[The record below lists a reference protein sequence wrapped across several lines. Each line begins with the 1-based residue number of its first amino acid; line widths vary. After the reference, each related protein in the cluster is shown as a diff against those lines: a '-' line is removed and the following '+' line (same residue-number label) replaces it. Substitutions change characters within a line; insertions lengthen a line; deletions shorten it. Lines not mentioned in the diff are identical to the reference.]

1 MSNTSTEMSFAP
13 ETWSIRPA
21 TTIESGLNTR
31 DIASVGDT
39 LEEDSTALLLDT
51 PAELELGGGVTTLEE
66 EGAELELLATEELLS
81 GAVTTNV
88 ISYFCPLTVTVST
101 ALPTGKPTCTEPST
115 VTTSPDSLK
124 SKNQI
129 FHVSRLN
136 VCTLLNVMVSNVP
149 PAATV
154 WFKLPV
160 TTTWFASLEEDS
172 STLLLDTGSSLE
184 LLCSLEDDSS
194 LFDDT
199 STLDDDGVSLEELG
213 GTSLEEDSTALL
225 LDTLAELELGG
236 GVTTLEDE
244 GSELELLA
252 SEEELLSSE
261 ELLSTLDDDGVSLE
275 ELGGT
280 SLEED
285 STELEDSSLLLDSS
299 DELEL
304 SSLLEDSSLEDDSS
318 LLEDATELEDRSTT
332 VIFPAAE
339 VLPSTPVTA
348 IL

>member
-1 MSNTSTEMSFAP
+1 VP
-13 ETWSIRPA
+13 ETWSVRPA
-21 TTIESGLNTR
+21 TTIESGLDTR
-31 DIASVGDT
+31 DIASVGDS

-51 PAELELGGGVTTLEE
+51 LAELELGGGVTTLEE
-66 EGAELELLATEELLS
+66 EGAELELLASEELLS

-101 ALPTGKPTCTEPST
+101 AVPTGKPSCTEPST
-115 VTTSPDSLK
+115 VTTSPDFLK

-172 STLLLDTGSSLE
+172 AE
-184 LLCSLEDDSS
+184 LEDDSS
-194 LFDDT
+194 LL
-199 STLDDDGVSLEELG
+199 LDASSSLEELG
-213 GTSLEEDSTALL
+213 G
-225 LDTLAELELGG
+225 
-236 GVTTLEDE
+236 GVTMLEDE

-275 ELGGT
+275 D
-280 SLEED
+280 D

-304 SSLLEDSSLEDDSS
+304 SSLLLDSSLEEDSS

-332 VIFPAAE
+332 VIFPSASA
-339 VLPSTPVTA
+339 LPSAPVTA

>member
-1 MSNTSTEMSFAP
+1 MSFVP
-13 ETWSIRPA
+13 ETWSVRPA
-21 TTIESGLNTR
+21 TTIESGLDTR
-31 DIASVGDT
+31 DIASVGDS

-51 PAELELGGGVTTLEE
+51 LVELELGGGVTTLEE

-101 ALPTGKPTCTEPST
+101 AAPTGKLSCTEPST
-115 VTTSPDSLK
+115 VTTSPDFLK

-172 STLLLDTGSSLE
+172 AE
-184 LLCSLEDDSS
+184 LEDDSS
-194 LFDDT
+194 LL
-199 STLDDDGVSLEELG
+199 LDASSSLEELG
-213 GTSLEEDSTALL
+213 G
-225 LDTLAELELGG
+225 
-236 GVTTLEDE
+236 GVTMLEDE

-275 ELGGT
+275 D
-280 SLEED
+280 D

-304 SSLLEDSSLEDDSS
+304 SSLLLDSSLEEDSS

-332 VIFPAAE
+332 VIFPSA
-339 VLPSTPVTA
+339 
-348 IL
+348 

>member
-1 MSNTSTEMSFAP
+1 MSKTSTDMSFVP
-13 ETWSIRPA
+13 ETWSVRPA
-21 TTIESGLNTR
+21 TTIESGLDTR
-31 DIASVGDT
+31 DIASVGDS

-51 PAELELGGGVTTLEE
+51 LAELELGGGVTTLEE

-101 ALPTGKPTCTEPST
+101 ALPTGKLTCTEPST
-115 VTTSPDSLK
+115 VTTSPDFLK

-172 STLLLDTGSSLE
+172 SL
-184 LLCSLEDDSS
+184 LED
-194 LFDDT
+194 
-199 STLDDDGVSLEELG
+199 STIK
-213 GTSLEEDSTALL
+213 TSLEEDSTALL

-236 GVTTLEDE
+236 GVTMLEDD

-275 ELGGT
+275 D
-280 SLEED
+280 D
-285 STELEDSSLLLDSS
+285 STELEDFSLLLDSS

-304 SSLLEDSSLEDDSS
+304 SSLLLDSSLEEDSS

-332 VIFPAAE
+332 VIFPSA
-339 VLPSTPVTA
+339 
-348 IL
+348 

>member
-1 MSNTSTEMSFAP
+1 MSGRPCMSNTSTEMSFAP

-51 PAELELGGGVTTLEE
+51 PAELELGGGVTTLED
-66 EGAELELLATEELLS
+66 EGSELELLASEEELLS
-81 GAVTTNV
+81 
-88 ISYFCPLTVTVST
+88 S
-101 ALPTGKPTCTEPST
+101 E
-115 VTTSPDSLK
+115 
-124 SKNQI
+124 
-129 FHVSRLN
+129 
-136 VCTLLNVMVSNVP
+136 
-149 PAATV
+149 
-154 WFKLPV
+154 
-160 TTTWFASLEEDS
+160 
-172 STLLLDTGSSLE
+172 E
-184 LLCSLEDDSS
+184 LL
-194 LFDDT
+194 

-244 GSELELLA
+244 GSELELL
-252 SEEELLSSE
+252 SSE
-261 ELLSTLDDDGVSLE
+261 
-275 ELGGT
+275 
-280 SLEED
+280 
-285 STELEDSSLLLDSS
+285 
-299 DELEL
+299 
-304 SSLLEDSSLEDDSS
+304 
-318 LLEDATELEDRSTT
+318 ELEDRSTT